1 MSEPVKGRFGTVLLR
16 VTAIEPGTVKPFDE
30 VKDEIRKEIALKR
43 VRDGGFDK
51 VQDAIEDARASAKPL
66 AEIAKDQGLTLVSIP
81 AVDAQGN
88 DPSGQPVAGIPDKE
102 TTLPAAFHADVGND
116 TEVLRTK
123 AGGAIWYDVVKI
135 DPSHEK
141 PLAEVR
147 DEVVKGWT
155 AAEIEKRLVA
165 KSKELTE
172 RLDKG
177 EAIETVAQEAGVP
190 LKTITEIGRNQA
202 KDDLSTEIVERIFT
216 TPVGKAA
223 SAPAGEG
230 RAVFK
235 VTAATMPA
243 FVPGT
248 PSDGQL
254 VTSLRTA
261 LADDV
266 LGEFI
271 AEVQKSA
278 GVNVNQ
284 TALRRAF
291 GGEY

>member
-1 MSEPVKGRFGTVLLR
+1 
-16 VTAIEPGTVKPFDE
+16 
-30 VKDEIRKEIALKR
+30 
-43 VRDGGFDK
+43 
-51 VQDAIEDARASAKPL
+51 
-66 AEIAKDQGLTLVSIP
+66 
-81 AVDAQGN
+81 
-88 DPSGQPVAGIPDKE
+88 
-102 TTLPAAFHADVGND
+102 
-116 TEVLRTK
+116 
-123 AGGAIWYDVVKI
+123 
-135 DPSHEK
+135 
-141 PLAEVR
+141 VR
-147 DEVVKGWT
+147 DEAVKGWT
-155 AAEIEKRLVA
+155 KAEVEKRLVA

-177 EAIETVAQEAGVP
+177 EAIETVAQEAGLP
-190 LKTITEIGRNQA
+190 LKTVTEIARNQN
-202 KDDLSTEIVERIFT
+202 KDDLSSEIVERIFT

-235 VTAATMPA
+235 VTAANVPA

-254 VTSLRTA
+254 VNSLRTA
-261 LADDV
+261 LADDL

-271 AEVQKSA
+271 AEVQKNA

-284 TALRRAF
+284 TALRRAL